1 MNSLEAQEIF
11 DRIRKV
17 DWYYNYSDDYSVW
30 KSGAESVKKIR
41 DFIDSRE
48 WSDKDIDMLKLA
60 SKNIIMLDTRQ
71 LSDQQREDSIQS
83 WNKRI
88 DNLFVEKKSNHE

>member
-30 KSGAESVKKIR
+30 KSGAESVKEIR
-41 DFIDSRE
+41 HFIDSRE
-48 WSDKDIDMLKLA
+48 WSSEDIDMLKLA
-60 SKNIIMLDTRQ
+60 SKNIVMLDIRKLT
-71 LSDQQREDSIQS
+71 DQQRQDSIDA

-88 DNLFVEKKSNHE
+88 ENLFVTKKANHE

>member
-30 KSGAESVKKIR
+30 KKGEASVKEIKE
-41 DFIDSRE
+41 FINSRE
-48 WSDKDIDMLKLA
+48 WSDDDIDKIKLA
-60 SKNIIMLDTRQ
+60 SRNMVMLDTRN
-71 LSDQQREDSIQS
+71 LDDQQREDTIRS
-83 WNKRI
+83 WDKRI
-88 DNLFVEKKSNHE
+88 YNLIVERKAI